1 MHPPSILRRPATR
14 CLRALAALCLSA
26 FASAALH
33 PACAQGLSLEV
44 CGNLSRYTDAGA
56 RVYHLTKRELWMLPQ
71 YTVITATSWT
81 PRSAF
86 VGPHVEDILRFVGA
100 RGTEVEFHSLNN
112 YSHTIPI
119 AEVARYGVILAH
131 SRNGRRLSDSDFGPL
146 FVVYP
151 RDQYPKELG
160 TPMSEAKYVWQ
171 VTGMC
176 VR

>member
-1 MHPPSILRRPATR
+1 MDPPSFVRTTATR
-14 CLRALAALCLSA
+14 FRRALAALCLSV
-26 FASAALH
+26 FAGAAAG

-56 RVYHLTKRELWMLPQ
+56 RIYHLTQRELWMLPQ

-112 YSHTIPI
+112 YSYTIPI
-119 AEVARYGVILAH
+119 AEVNRYGVILAH
-131 SRNGRRLSDSDFGPL
+131 TRNGRRLNDSDFGPL

-151 RDQYPKELG
+151 RDRYPKELG
-160 TPMSEAKYVWQ
+160 TPLSEAKYVWQ